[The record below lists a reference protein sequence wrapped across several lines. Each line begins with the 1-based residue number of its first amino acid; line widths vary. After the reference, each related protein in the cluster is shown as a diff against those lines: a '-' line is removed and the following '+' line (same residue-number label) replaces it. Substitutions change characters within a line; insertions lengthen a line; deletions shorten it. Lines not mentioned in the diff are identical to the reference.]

1 MTHASAI
8 YEGVVRHRR
17 FTPVAHEFRY
27 RIFQL
32 YLDLDE
38 LGEVFRGRWLWSTR
52 RPALA
57 WLRRA
62 DHFGDPAVPLESSI
76 RDLVEARLGRRPTGP
91 IHLLTHLRYFGCCMN
106 PVSFYYCFAPEGRDL
121 DAIVA
126 EVHNTPWG
134 EQHCYVLDAAAAAR
148 DGAGSERRPSPG
160 GTDQMLRFRFAK
172 AFHVSPFMS
181 MDQVYDWRFA
191 VPGSRLFTHMVS
203 LESGAARFDATMTLE
218 RRPVTAANLRRVLV
232 RYPAMTVSVIA
243 AIYWQA
249 LRLRLKRCPF
259 HPHPGPG
266 GAGQGT
272 PPRTTSP

>member
-1 MTHASAI
+1 MTQASAI

-17 FTPVAHEFRY
+17 FTPVAHDFRY

-32 YLDLDE
+32 YLDLGE
-38 LGEVFRGRWLWSTR
+38 LDEVFRGRWLWSTR

-57 WLRRA
+57 WLRRG
-62 DHFGDPAVPLESSI
+62 DHVGDPAVPLDTSVRE
-76 RDLVEARLGRRPTGP
+76 LVEARLGRRPTGP
-91 IHLLTHLRYFGCCMN
+91 IRLLTHLRYFGYCMN
-106 PVSFYYCFAPEGRDL
+106 PVSFYYCFAPDGRDL

-126 EVHNTPWG
+126 EVHNTPWR
-134 EQHCYVLDAAAAAR
+134 EEHCYVLDATAAAR
-148 DGAGSERRPSPG
+148 DGAGSGRRPPPG
-160 GTDQMLRFRFAK
+160 RADQTLRFRFPK

-181 MDQVYDWRFA
+181 MDQVYDWRVS
-191 VPGSRLFTHMVS
+191 VPGSRLFTHMES
-203 LESGAARFDATMTLE
+203 MESGETRFDATLTLE
-218 RRPVTAANLRRVLV
+218 RRPVTAANLRRVLM
-232 RYPAMTVSVIA
+232 RYPAMTVSVIV

-266 GAGQGT
+266 GARQGP